1 MPAKNGKRTV
11 DPWRRL
17 LKRKVL
23 IALKTGGSFEG
34 VLWFRCSE
42 YVVLRA
48 ARYAASGLDEAKRV
62 DGDAVVDL
70 DNVDYWQF
78 SKGTGIR

>member
-1 MPAKNGKRTV
+1 MAAAKKRAKP
-11 DPWRRL
+11 DPWKRL

-23 IALKTGGSFEG
+23 VSLKTGGSFEG
-34 VLWFRCSE
+34 VLWERNAEF
-42 YVVLRA
+42 VVLRA
-48 ARYAASGLDEAKRV
+48 AKYAPSGIDESKRV
-62 DGDAVVDL
+62 DGDAVIDL